1 MKRVTSSKNTTAPDA
16 TFVFK
21 GTIKKTK
28 ASNVKQAAISDR
40 TCIVTV
46 DEVIDASPNLA
57 PYRKQDI
64 TVELSRK
71 RSLKAGAKLIFHATP
86 WLYAENLAV
95 RSLQEEPET
104 SDVTTG
110 HRVNAAAQRDAR
122 AAVEHLK
129 DADLVISGKVV
140 AVRLPQ
146 VDSTKTKKDAALTQT
161 TTSVSEHDPKWRE
174 AIIEVE
180 KVHKG
185 KLSKRQIVVR
195 FPASTDVAWR
205 RSPKF
210 EAGQQGYF
218 ALHKATDPRAK
229 SAAKSAG
236 TRSPQSYT
244 IRDAQ
249 DFQPFTE
256 AGGIKSLVE
265 SESPSRPD

>member
-1 MKRVTSSKNTTAPDA
+1 MKRVTSDRNTTSPDA

-28 ASNVKQAAISDR
+28 ASNVRQAAVSDR

-46 DEVIDASPNLA
+46 DEVIEAPPNLL
-57 PYRKQDI
+57 PYTKQDI

-71 RSLKAGAKLIFHATP
+71 RSLKAGARLIFHATP

-104 SDVTTG
+104 GEVASE
-110 HRVNAAAQRDAR
+110 RQVNAAAQPDAD
-122 AAVEHLK
+122 AVRKHLN

-146 VDSTKTKKDAALTQT
+146 IDAANTKKAAAQADPT
-161 TTSVSEHDPKWRE
+161 THVSEHDPKWRE
-174 AIIEVE
+174 AVIEVE

-185 KLSKRQIVVR
+185 KLSKRQVVVR

-205 RSPKF
+205 RLPKF

-218 ALHKATDPRAK
+218 ALHQENDPRSK
-229 SAAKSAG
+229 SAAKGAAP
-236 TRSPQSYT
+236 RSPQSYT
-244 IRDAQ
+244 IRDAR
-249 DFQPFTE
+249 DFQPFTQ
-256 AGGIKSLVE
+256 AGGIKSLIE
-265 SESPSRPD
+265 SASVSHSD